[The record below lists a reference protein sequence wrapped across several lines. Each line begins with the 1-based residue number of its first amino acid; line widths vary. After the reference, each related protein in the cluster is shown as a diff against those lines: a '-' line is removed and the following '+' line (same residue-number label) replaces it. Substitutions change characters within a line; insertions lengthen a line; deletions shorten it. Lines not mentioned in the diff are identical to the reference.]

1 MFSSS
6 SSRAAPARTAPSNLG
21 NVLSQIL
28 LCKQIS
34 PDFQQ
39 EELCSI
45 SKDAQELNEL
55 LDELQ
60 AHLPD
65 PKDGEDGD
73 DTVDEAHNCE

>member
-1 MFSSS
+1 MNNLIHI
-6 SSRAAPARTAPSNLG
+6 APTRTAPSNLG
-21 NVLSQIL
+21 NVIGQIL

-34 PDFQQ
+34 PDFQE

-60 AHLPD
+60 SHLPN
-65 PKDGEDGD
+65 PETID
-73 DTVDEAHNCE
+73 DTAHSE